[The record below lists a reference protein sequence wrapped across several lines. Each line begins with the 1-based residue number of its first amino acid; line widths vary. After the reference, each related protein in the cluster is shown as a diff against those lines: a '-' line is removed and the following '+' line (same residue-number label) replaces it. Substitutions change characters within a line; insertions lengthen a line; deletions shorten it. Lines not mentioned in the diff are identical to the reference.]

1 MSFLLCCFQNKPEEN
16 IIDPRIRRRNSNMGN
31 TPPDLEKDSISEES
45 VDAPMFSVSF
55 TNPQKKE
62 TDTKLEKDQPLVLTQ
77 SFRQKIEKNDNG
89 GHSNQLNKMDSSD
102 YSDCVSEITFD
113 TKKVGK
119 LDLVEE
125 EEEQEQESAA
135 PREASQPKMR
145 FSMSMLKRL
154 KDDEVSC

>member
-1 MSFLLCCFQNKPEEN
+1 MSFLLCCFQNKPED

-31 TPPDLEKDSISEES
+31 TPDLEKDSISEES
-45 VDAPMFSVSF
+45 VDAPIFSVSF
-55 TNPQKKE
+55 TNPQNKQ
-62 TDTKLEKDQPLVLTQ
+62 TDTKLEKDQPLFLTQ
-77 SFRQKIEKNDNG
+77 SFRQEIEKNDDG
-89 GHSNQLNKMDSSD
+89 GNSNQVNKTDSSD

-125 EEEQEQESAA
+125 EEQQQEQESVV
-135 PREASQPKMR
+135 PKETVKPKMR

-154 KDDEVSC
+154 QDGEVSC

>member
-1 MSFLLCCFQNKPEEN
+1 
-16 IIDPRIRRRNSNMGN
+16 MGN
-31 TPPDLEKDSISEES
+31 TPDLEKDSISEES
-45 VDAPMFSVSF
+45 VDAPVFSVSF
-55 TNPQKKE
+55 TNPQNKE
-62 TDTKLEKDQPLVLTQ
+62 TDTELEKDQPLFLTQ

-89 GHSNQLNKMDSSD
+89 GHSNQLNKTDSSD

-125 EEEQEQESAA
+125 EEQEQESAA
-135 PREASQPKMR
+135 PKETPQPKMT